1 MTNEGSSMK
10 HEMFKPRWIVAALAL
25 VLGLGA
31 VAVIAADDKNSAAA
45 TPQDSPNGAA
55 SAPRPALTV
64 SVTTPQQGNW
74 PVTIAAN
81 GSIAA
86 WQEVSIGAEA
96 QGLRL
101 TDVRANVGDRVKR
114 GQVLATL
121 SASTLSAD
129 VAATRASL
137 AEAQAAAAEASANAE
152 RARQLQASGAISA
165 QQIQQY
171 VTGEAT
177 AKARAAALKA
187 RLDADQVRLSQT
199 RVVAPD
205 DGVISARVATIGAV
219 AQPGAELFRM
229 IRKNRLEWRG
239 EVAAAELARLQPG
252 MSVSVTPAGGQAV
265 AGTVRTVAPTVDPAT
280 RNGMVYVDLPNPGS
294 GKAGMF
300 ARGEFKVGEQAAL
313 TLPQSAVLLRDGFSY
328 VFTVGDNNRVQQVK
342 VTASRRQ
349 GDRVQISSG
358 LDAKA
363 RVVAQGAGFLA
374 DGDVV
379 RVAAAP
385 ALAAAPKAA
394 K

>member
-1 MTNEGSSMK
+1 MK
-10 HEMFKPRWIVAALAL
+10 HEVFKLRWIVSVAAL

-31 VAVIAADDKNSAAA
+31 VAVIAANDKAPAAA
-45 TPQDSPNGAA
+45 AVQDSPNGAA

-101 TDVRANVGDRVKR
+101 TEVRANVGDRVKR

-239 EVAAAELARLQPG
+239 EVAASELARLQPG

-328 VFTVGDNNRVQQVK
+328 VFTVDANNRVQQVK
-342 VTASRRQ
+342 VAVSRRQ

-379 RVAAAP
+379 RVAAA
-385 ALAAAPKAA
+385 APAA